1 MTHVELRSVI
11 DHGVPLT
18 LFVADGRKFDVPHR
32 DFVWLPPRSTV
43 VTVAIVATPSPMDTE
58 ENVTHIIPLLMVS
71 SVSVSGKPV
80 GRGTKFL
87 AALRVL

>member
-43 VTVAIVATPSPMDTE
+43 AIVATPSPMDTE
-58 ENVTHIIPLLMVS
+58 ENVTHVIPLLMVS

-80 GRGTKFL
+80 GRGTEFL